1 MIDKLKQNKVFGIVT
16 PLVSL
21 LVLFACERFVY
32 QPYVTGVIWQIALCY
47 AAMAVSLCALAFWF
61 ALSAFDKTPSPKSL
75 TVFTVAAGLILVG
88 LYIGASAAL
97 RSNTNAVYAYGV
109 STGVLDALILMAF
122 GYALAKSS
130 KKTAIALTATA
141 LVFVIAFLSSFYTRP
156 ASGPVTTDFS
166 VADTLPD
173 GGNKPVKVILL
184 AGQSNASGVSY
195 VSYLSRKAEP
205 ARYRALEAGYPN
217 ILINYFNDNGNNTSN
232 GRFVPVGLNQGCA
245 VGFFGP
251 ELGLA
256 ETLSAAYPDET
267 IIIIKYAWGGTNLYD
282 QWLSPSSEGD
292 TGLLYAAFTNFVRS
306 SMYYLRSKNYN
317 AQIVA
322 MCWMQGE
329 SDSDDINCKTYGT
342 HTANFVSDL
351 RAEFSPYISD
361 SGMLFVDAGI
371 SDSIYWKNYTVIN
384 EAKAAHAGNS
394 PLNVYVDTI
403 EAGLSITA
411 EPEGNP
417 DLAHYDALSELLL
430 GNLFAEAIVSRLG
443 N

>member
-1 MIDKLKQNKVFGIVT
+1 
-16 PLVSL
+16 
-21 LVLFACERFVY
+21 
-32 QPYVTGVIWQIALCY
+32 
-47 AAMAVSLCALAFWF
+47 
-61 ALSAFDKTPSPKSL
+61 
-75 TVFTVAAGLILVG
+75 
-88 LYIGASAAL
+88 
-97 RSNTNAVYAYGV
+97 
-109 STGVLDALILMAF
+109 
-122 GYALAKSS
+122 
-130 KKTAIALTATA
+130 
-141 LVFVIAFLSSFYTRP
+141 
-156 ASGPVTTDFS
+156 
-166 VADTLPD
+166 
-173 GGNKPVKVILL
+173 
-184 AGQSNASGVSY
+184 
-195 VSYLSRKAEP
+195 
-205 ARYRALEAGYPN
+205 
-217 ILINYFNDNGNNTSN
+217 
-232 GRFVPVGLNQGCA
+232 
-245 VGFFGP
+245 
-251 ELGLA
+251 
-256 ETLSAAYPDET
+256 
-267 IIIIKYAWGGTNLYD
+267 
-282 QWLSPSSEGD
+282 
-292 TGLLYAAFTNFVRS
+292 
-306 SMYYLRSKNYN
+306 MYYLRSKNYN

-351 RAEFSPYISD
+351 RPEFSPYISD